1 MIFIVLSGLIL
12 TIEDILYQKISLVF
26 LLIFCFSLCFC
37 YSKIEFLNVYI
48 VISILSLCFFSVIGK
63 ADLFILS
70 IISTIFPVEDFFVF
84 LTLSG
89 FFGIFT
95 FILTKKSPFP
105 FFPAIM
111 LALIISNCSATSFP
125 HAHVFCFFD
134 RVKRCF
140 E

>member
-111 LALIISNCSATSFP
+111 LALIISNCSATSFS